1 LAALETTG
9 FQMIAA
15 QLKTVLSKN
24 GGLFGMME
32 GDDKN
37 PNMLQKLLKD
47 NEEIRRNLAELLDR
61 GITMAGTDGNNK
73 STFRATNVFNYGF
86 TKPAA
91 PMPDFDGSIQRGISY
106 RFDGS
111 ILNVTDK
118 EGHPLT

>member
-1 LAALETTG
+1 
-9 FQMIAA
+9 MI
-15 QLKTVLSKN
+15 
-24 GGLFGMME
+24 E

-47 NEEIRRNLAELLDR
+47 NEEIRGNLAQLLDR
-61 GITMAGTDGNNK
+61 VITTAGTDGNNK

-86 TKPAA
+86 TKPPA
-91 PMPDFDGSIQRGISY
+91 PMPDFDGTIQRGISY